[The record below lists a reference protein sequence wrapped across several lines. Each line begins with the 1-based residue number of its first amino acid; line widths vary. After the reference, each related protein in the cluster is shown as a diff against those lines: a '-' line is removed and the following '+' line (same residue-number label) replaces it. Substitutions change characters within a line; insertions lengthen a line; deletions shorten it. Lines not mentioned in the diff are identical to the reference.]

1 MPGPS
6 FKLSA
11 LPLRSLRL
19 CGASVAANS
28 QRRDAENAEE
38 SQRISE
44 KNKEQR
50 TTMGRVTRKVFNIC
64 FAWTI
69 ALLPLA
75 LWTQSS
81 HAQQKKFL
89 EPYELRD
96 DFQGDGLGQWA
107 SYPPVQDIGYEP
119 SISPT
124 TQFDAPGGRALMRVV
139 QPPGPG
145 ELTLGFIK
153 RVNLVSND
161 NMKLSFSYRINA
173 LTDSKIEIGLAGTD
187 AQRYSATLLAKNN
200 GWSTS
205 EVDATSFHDT
215 NAKALTSGIGIE
227 AIYLVCH
234 ISNANPDTTY
244 RFLIDNVVV
253 SATHEADFKVLKPAT
268 TRIEPWRS
276 LISNK
281 ELSLGDELQ
290 IEAQA
295 PVKLTNAECALRSGS
310 SAVTTARL
318 YDDGTHGDRQAN
330 DGIWSN
336 AAVYRFSGSD
346 SAGLWKVELRGNSA
360 DGRVAITPLRFLV
373 EPPNQTAHPRVFFT
387 AKEREVLIARTTN
400 PKLTAL
406 WTKLRERARASR
418 ETGDLANG
426 GRTFELLDKNYLL
439 PTLLGYFDVLNRARA
454 RISSNSFDAY
464 ITGDKES
471 LAAAKRALLDVARW
485 NRWSPPWFTE
495 HGQHTYYPAGEL
507 AVDVAFGYD
516 LLYDNLSVDER
527 SLIRKALIE
536 KSIVPTYK
544 EYVLDNRAMANT
556 SNWISHTV
564 SGALIA
570 AAAVSDD
577 CEPTEDAGKLETY
590 INGLLLKLEDH
601 MTASYLPDGSYGE
614 GTSYQEFDLE
624 TLGVAI
630 PVIKRVFGIDYYSQS
645 HVKDSF
651 SYSLYTVAQPTS
663 DSLDMGDTHP
673 PSTRTLAPLIARST
687 DPALRWYFQLFD
699 HSSLIDFIFYD
710 DSVRPEPP
718 ALPSS
723 KIFSDKGYASF
734 RTGWKPDDWLFLYRA
749 GPTFNHNHSDQ
760 GSFLLT
766 AFGENLV
773 TEAGW
778 SDYYKDPYYD
788 TFFTQA
794 IGHNT
799 VLVDGDPQSQSI
811 ADTAQFA
818 ALNNHPRITDA
829 ITSEF
834 YDAVCSDLTT
844 VYKGRLARYTR
855 RIVFLKPHYLVVY
868 DDLNAKSATTFDW
881 LLHLPDRSAITTQ
894 MDAALYTGT
903 KAALAVR
910 VLGSTNSELKVRD
923 GHIPYPVFAT
933 NTPKTTPSQP
943 AFLDVRNPAP
953 ATSMQF
959 LVGLVPARKGQDAQ
973 AVTSAMTRI
982 EAPGLVGLQTNRGSE
997 SDLIM
1002 FRSAGAIGN
1011 SRFKDLET
1019 DAAAWSLT
1027 QAGDQLRMF
1036 AVQSARILTRA
1047 GRFLF
1052 RSDQPISLA
1061 VNYQDEINVSC
1072 TANTPA
1078 KLTLFVGKS
1087 PASIRL
1093 NQAELAQSAIRFN
1106 RTDETITVDLPRGSH
1121 TLLIRVR

>member
-1 MPGPS
+1 M
-6 FKLSA
+6 A
-11 LPLRSLRL
+11 RL
-19 CGASVAANS
+19 IATLNYKSIQLVL
-28 QRRDAENAEE
+28 
-38 SQRISE
+38 
-44 KNKEQR
+44 
-50 TTMGRVTRKVFNIC
+50 V
-64 FAWTI
+64 WTI
-69 ALLPLA
+69 AFVSAVPFISKA
-75 LWTQSS
+75 
-81 HAQQKKFL
+81 HAQKSSRVL
-89 EPYELRD
+89 GPYELRD
-96 DFQGDGLGQWA
+96 DFQGDGLRQWA

-124 TQFDAPGGRALMRVV
+124 SEFDAPGGRALMRVV
-139 QPPGPG
+139 QPPGSG
-145 ELTLGFIK
+145 DLRIGFIK
-153 RVNLVSND
+153 RVNLVSHD
-161 NMKLSFSYRINA
+161 GMKLSFSYRINA

-187 AQRYSATLLAKNN
+187 AQRYTATLLAKNN
-200 GWSTS
+200 SWSTS
-205 EVDATSFHDT
+205 EVDASSFHDT
-215 NAKALTSGIGIE
+215 NGKVLMSGISIE

-253 SATHEADFKVLKPAT
+253 NATHEADFEVLKPAT

-276 LISNK
+276 LIGNK
-281 ELSLGDELQ
+281 ELSPGDELQ
-290 IEAQA
+290 IEAEA

-310 SAVTTARL
+310 SAATTARL

-330 DGIWSN
+330 DGVWSN
-336 AAVYRFSGSD
+336 AAVYKFTGSD
-346 SAGLWKVELRGNSA
+346 SAGLWKLELRGNSA
-360 DGRVAITPLRFLV
+360 DGRVVITPLRFLV
-373 EPPNQTAHPRVFFT
+373 ESTNPTGHPRVFFT
-387 AKEREVLIARTTN
+387 SNEREALIARTTN

-406 WTKLRERARASR
+406 WAKLRERARASR

-454 RISSNSFDAY
+454 RISSNSFDAF

-471 LAAAKRALLDVARW
+471 LAAAKRVLLDVARW
-485 NRWSPPWFTE
+485 NRWSPPWFNE

-516 LLYDNLSVDER
+516 LLYDNLSADER
-527 SLIRKALIE
+527 SLIRTALIE

-564 SGALIA
+564 AGALIA

-577 CEPTEDAGKLETY
+577 CEPTEDAGQLDTY
-590 INGLLLKLEDH
+590 VNGLLLKLEDH
-601 MTASYLPDGSYGE
+601 ISASYLPDGSYGE

-624 TLGVAI
+624 TLGVAL

-645 HVKDSF
+645 HIKDSL

-663 DSLDMGDTHP
+663 ESLDMGDSHP
-673 PSTRTLAPLIARST
+673 PSARTLAPLIAHSK

-699 HSSLIDFIFYD
+699 HSALIDFIFYD
-710 DSVRPEPP
+710 DSVQPEQP

-723 KIFSDKGYASF
+723 KIFFDKGYASF

-766 AFGENLV
+766 AFGENLI
-773 TEAGW
+773 TEGGW

-788 TFFTQA
+788 RFFTQA

-799 VLVDGDPQSQSI
+799 VLVNGDPLSQSI

-834 YDAVCSDLTT
+834 YDAVSSDLTD
-844 VYKGRLARYTR
+844 VYQGRLARYTR
-855 RIVFLKPHYLVVY
+855 RIVFLKPHYFVIY

-881 LLHLPDRSAITTQ
+881 LLHLPDRSEITTQ
-894 MDAALYTGT
+894 KDAALYTGP

-910 VLGSTNSELKVRD
+910 VLAPTNSELKVRN

-933 NTPKTTPSQP
+933 NTPETTPNQP
-943 AFLDVRNPAP
+943 AFLDVRNSAP
-953 ATSMQF
+953 TTSMQF
-959 LVGLVPARKGQDAQ
+959 LVGLAPVKKGEDPQ
-973 AVTSAMTRI
+973 AIPSAMTRI
-982 EAPGLVGLQTNRGSE
+982 EAPDLIGVQTNRGSE

-1002 FRSAGAIGN
+1002 FRSAGAVGN
-1011 SRFKDLET
+1011 SRLKDLET

-1027 QAGDQLRMF
+1027 QAGGQVKML
-1036 AVQSARILTRA
+1036 AVQSARSLTRA

-1052 RSDQPISLA
+1052 RSDRPISLA
-1061 VNYQDEINVSC
+1061 VSYQDEINVSC
-1072 TANTPA
+1072 TANTA
-1078 KLTLFVGKS
+1078 ARLTLFVGKS
-1087 PASIRL
+1087 PVSIRFD
-1093 NQAELAQSAIRFN
+1093 QSELEQSAIRFN
-1106 RTDETITVDLPRGSH
+1106 RTDETITVDVSTGSH
-1121 TLLIRVR
+1121 TLLIRLR